1 MSTAMSPN
9 KPSNMPSRRN
19 VVRTAAWTVPVV
31 AASTAVPAYAA
42 SCGSTSYRYTL
53 NWRTVPYGTTTTG
66 SGSTLTK
73 TGTASIPGPAG
84 SSPVVATF
92 TSTQVGTDS
101 RTSANLTVQ
110 ANNYP
115 NVGATGGTG
124 LLLQHQGIVAGR
136 DASRQ
141 VVRIRFDRPVT
152 GLQFTITD
160 IDANNAAGG
169 NQSAD
174 FWDRVELTGNRT
186 FTATSR
192 GGGNVYVIGTGV
204 AGSENNANEGP
215 WRMYNNSTVA
225 SDNGDDDGNIA
236 VTYAGA
242 VQDITLTY
250 WNARGTGNQAI
261 FLSGFTFDALGC

>member
-1 MSTAMSPN
+1 MSSTL
-9 KPSNMPSRRN
+9 PSNMPSRRN
-19 VVRTAAWTVPVV
+19 VVRSAAWTVPVV

-42 SCGSTSYRYTL
+42 SCGSTTYRYTL
-53 NWRTVPYGTTTTG
+53 TWRTVTYGTTTTG

-73 TGTASIPGPAG
+73 TGTASIAGPAG

-101 RTSANLTVQ
+101 RTAGNLTVQ

-124 LLLQHQGIVAGR
+124 LLLQHQNIVAGR
-136 DASRQ
+136 NASRQ
-141 VVRIRFDRPVT
+141 VVRIQFDRPVT
-152 GLQFTITD
+152 GLRFTITD

-174 FWDRVELTGNRT
+174 FYDRVELTGNRT
-186 FTATSR
+186 FTATGR

-225 SDNGDDDGNIA
+225 SDNGDNAGNVA

-261 FLSGFTFDALGC
+261 FLGGFTFDALGC